1 MFDETP
7 EPDETHRL
15 KTLEELAAT
24 RRLEYDSQGSGT
36 PRQDQQS
43 KPAVVRLREI
53 EQLLEG
59 VRRT

>member
-7 EPDETHRL
+7 EPDET
-15 KTLEELAAT
+15 
-24 RRLEYDSQGSGT
+24 RLEYDSQGSGT